1 MKTRGFTLVEMV
13 MVIVIL
19 GIISAVVGIF
29 IKPAIESYFDTQRR
43 GALTDLADTALRRIG
58 RDVRSAVP
66 NSIRTPSSTCFEL
79 VPTST
84 GGRYRVAPDTVNGG
98 SDPLD
103 TTQANTAFDV
113 LSPMSTTPAAGDYV
127 VIDNQNTDD
136 VYNGVNRAAIASIST
151 PAATAG
157 LKRITLSSASYFP
170 DGYQAGRFVV
180 VPNNGGNQT
189 VFYICSN
196 CTGTDAQ
203 GNGTGTLYRLTRAF
217 TPAYPAACP
226 ATAGAAI
233 VATNVSA
240 SAFTYNANQGGSQ
253 QSGFVWMQLTLS
265 QVHESAS
272 LSYGVHVDNVP

>member
-1 MKTRGFTLVEMV
+1 MV

-43 GALTDLADTALRRIG
+43 AALTDVADTALRRIG

-66 NSIRTPSSTCFEL
+66 NSIRTPNSSCFEL

-84 GGRYRVAPDTVNGG
+84 GGRYRLAPDTDSTHAV
-98 SDPLD
+98 SAPLD
-103 TTQANTAFDV
+103 TTQSNTAFDV

-136 VYNGVNRAAIASIST
+136 VYSGVNRAAIASTST

-157 LKRITLSSASYFP
+157 LKRITLSAASYFP
-170 DGYQAGRFVV
+170 DGYQGGRFVV

-196 CTGTDAQ
+196 CTGTDVQ
-203 GNGTGTLYRLTRAF
+203 GNGVGTLYRLTRPF

-240 SAFTYNANQGGSQ
+240 STFTYNANQGGSQ
-253 QSGFVWMQLTLS
+253 QSGFIWMQLTLT
-265 QVHESAS
+265 QVNESAA